1 MAYKGVRRKGRH
13 AAHAMAMCGCV
24 PVCVCVCVCVCLCKK
39 YHIKCLEF
47 SLELLLSLSSS
58 WLPLFLSVSL
68 FFPCPGICLLQ
79 VEWETPEIAAKAAY
93 TFAISFCLSVIC
105 ICLRSLCSTKRRFNS
120 RIPSPPPHAV
130 GLSPYTPAALCAECF
145 SQRDIRFVSAIQ
157 LRGRA
162 TTIKATTATSASA
175 ITSRSS
181 SSSSHKQL
189 CLSAGQATLRIR
201 NIRNRLSCLVF
212 IKSLRLN
219 QHFALCAYAI
229 RATII
234 SKCQIAHC
242 RIRFPMINISS
253 EMSQAVHIREHMYSL
268 CRV

>member
-1 MAYKGVRRKGRH
+1 MAYKGLRRKGRH
-13 AAHAMAMCGCV
+13 AAHGMAMCGCL
-24 PVCVCVCVCVCLCKK
+24 PVCVCVCVCLCKK

-47 SLELLLSLSSS
+47 SLELLLLLSTLCLASF
-58 WLPLFLSVSL
+58 LFLSVSACL
-68 FFPCPGICLLQ
+68 CLGICLLQ
-79 VEWETPEIAAKAAY
+79 VEWETPEIAAKTAY
-93 TFAISFCLSVIC
+93 TFAISFWLSVIC
-105 ICLRSLCSTKRRFNS
+105 ICLRSLCSTKHRFNS

-253 EMSQAVHIREHMYSL
+253 EMSQALHIREHMYSL